1 MRIFTPNKVVL
12 GGCVL
17 AFGASFLNT
26 GFLLSAGTSVSHLT
40 GDIAQLGSG
49 LSHLKGAENGLLI
62 KVTLVSLGFIIG
74 ATISGFLLHH
84 PTLELSRPYGRTLS
98 VLGVLLIIAH
108 FLHTSALLL
117 SIVIASA
124 VCGTQ
129 NALANRYRGVVLRTT
144 HLTGLFTDF
153 GIHLGMKLRG
163 HAIESWKLLIP
174 LWITLS
180 FLLGAIASSFLFL
193 RGRTDWLLLSGIGYI
208 SGGII
213 WSACKRTWQTEDI
226 EPKNTKKA
234 LTTAVIRAF

>member
-1 MRIFTPNKVVL
+1 MRIITPNKIVL

-40 GDIAQLGSG
+40 GDISRIGSG
-49 LSHLKGAENGLLI
+49 LSHITNSEGQFLA
-62 KVTLVSLGFIIG
+62 KVSLASLGFIAG

-84 PTLELSRPYGRTLS
+84 PTLELSRPYGRTLLA
-98 VLGVLLIIAH
+98 LGFFLLFAH
-108 FLHTSALLL
+108 FMNTSYPLL
-117 SIVIASA
+117 SILIGSA
-124 VCGTQ
+124 VCGAQ

-163 HAIESWKLLIP
+163 HDIETWKLLIP
-174 LWITLS
+174 LWITFS
-180 FLLGAIASSFLFL
+180 FLLGAVVGSYLFMK
-193 RGRTDWLLLSGIGYI
+193 GRSDWLLLSSIGYI

-213 WSACKRTWQTEDI
+213 WSIYKRTGVEQCSGG
-226 EPKNTKKA
+226 NG
-234 LTTAVIRAF
+234 